1 MRVRHGDVGLVEG
14 GTNLAA
20 VGAMADMTVDKTGFL
35 EWLKL
40 PVSSGI
46 PGSEL
51 DRLTK
56 TSCTAPQKQ
65 VAVASS
71 SLDQPSFER

>member
-1 MRVRHGDVGLVEG
+1 VRVRHGDVGLIEG

-35 EWLKL
+35 EWLYML
-40 PVSSGI
+40 VSLRSSGL
-46 PGSEL
+46 EL
-51 DRLTK
+51 VILTK

>member
-1 MRVRHGDVGLVEG
+1 VRVRHGDVGLVEG

-35 EWLKL
+35 EWLYML
-40 PVSSGI
+40 VSLRSSGL
-46 PGSEL
+46 EL
-51 DRLTK
+51 VILTK

>member
-1 MRVRHGDVGLVEG
+1 VRVRHGDVGLVEG

-35 EWLKL
+35 EWLYML
-40 PVSSGI
+40 VSLRS
-46 PGSEL
+46 PGLEL
-51 DRLTK
+51 VILTK
-56 TSCTAPQKQ
+56 TSYTAPQKQ